1 MSTEDTNGIHYNK
14 FKIDIDESGNS
25 FWYNSDELYF
35 IHGNNE
41 EETKTNNKKQ
51 RRDGRRKDCALILF
65 GYLCCDGYYNC
76 L

>member
-1 MSTEDTNGIHYNK
+1 MSIETNHGINYNK

-35 IHGNNE
+35 IHGAE
-41 EETKTNNKKQ
+41 KKTTNKKQ
-51 RRDGRRKDCALILF
+51 LQQQRKDGRRNDCALILF
-65 GYLCCDGYYNC
+65 GYLCCGV